1 MLRPERFEHEL
12 DPGPVQ
18 IQARKVAFDVSAVPL
33 HWIPGH
39 PIASHMIS
47 LLNVV
52 LPAADRA
59 NGLPPCMRAI
69 AAVMAKPNPWFF
81 WLWDREAEAR
91 KKRSKMRSK
100 TSGGMV

>member
-1 MLRPERFEHEL
+1 MKFLKLAVVGAAMLAANTVAQAGPTFDNVKKKGFVQCGTNTGLAGFSAPDSKGVWSGL
-12 DPGPVQ
+12 D
-18 IQARKVAFDVSAVPL
+18 ID
-33 HWIPGH
+33 
-39 PIASHMIS
+39 M
-47 LLNVV
+47 
-52 LPAADRA
+52 
-59 NGLPPCMRAI
+59 CRAI

>member
-1 MLRPERFEHEL
+1 MKMRKEL
-12 DPGPVQ
+12 WFGFAIMALV
-18 IQARKVAFDVSAVPL
+18 I
-33 HWIPGH
+33 G
-39 PIASHMIS
+39 
-47 LLNVV
+47 
-52 LPAADRA
+52 
-59 NGLPPCMRAI
+59 AI